1 LDNDEFRRAIEA
13 IKLRAPIEDV
23 VRERVPALR
32 KSGALWV
39 ACCPFHDEK
48 TPSFKVDPRRGTWH
62 CFGACGAGGDQIS
75 FIERCDNL
83 AFMDALEIL
92 AARTG
97 VALPRRRTEEPAED
111 AKRESIRR
119 VLDHAVRF
127 FRRELMRPEGARA
140 LRYAEERKLSPAIL
154 ESFSVGYAPANGQA
168 LVQDLRAAGLPFE
181 SAVAAGLARQNDQGR
196 AYDFFRGRWMIPIRD
211 HQGHVV
217 GFGGR
222 RLDDDDASGPKYV
235 NTAETPLFHKGSLI
249 YALDR
254 AIAHVRRSGHVVL
267 VEGYTDVMAAH
278 QVGLENV
285 VAVLGTATT
294 DDHAALLRKSG
305 ARRISLVFDGDEAGR
320 KATYKALTGL
330 LPLDVEIDVV
340 CLRGGDDP
348 CDLLTREGSAP
359 LLAELELA
367 RPWFDF
373 LVDGLAGLRGAE
385 LSRAVDRVLELL
397 GRVAKPVQRE
407 SLLSDLAARLALPV
421 ESLREQWR
429 TLRGDARPA
438 KARTSSSVAASTSSA
453 VPSSASSAVIDPM
466 LRRAFADMI
475 GALLCD
481 ASLVP
486 LARPFVEM
494 CPEPALSAVLQTI
507 MVLYADA
514 DATIDAASVMAA
526 LGENEA
532 RNCVVPIHEHAA
544 KADSPRALLDGQLK
558 YLKSR
563 RLDLEARELEREL
576 AEQDRKA
583 AEASGGD
590 ASGDPRTD
598 ELFRRLHANRAEKRE
613 LQAH

>member
-1 LDNDEFRRAIEA
+1 LLLKKKFSEE
-13 IKLRAPIEDV
+13 
-23 VRERVPALR
+23 ALR
-32 KSGALWV
+32 RCGLFFIYDDAALTLGALR
-39 ACCPFHDEK
+39 
-48 TPSFKVDPRRGTWH
+48 PR
-62 CFGACGAGGDQIS
+62 
-75 FIERCDNL
+75 
-83 AFMDALEIL
+83 
-92 AARTG
+92 
-97 VALPRRRTEEPAED
+97 
-111 AKRESIRR
+111 
-119 VLDHAVRF
+119 
-127 FRRELMRPEGARA
+127 
-140 LRYAEERKLSPAIL
+140 
-154 ESFSVGYAPANGQA
+154 
-168 LVQDLRAAGLPFE
+168 
-181 SAVAAGLARQNDQGR
+181 
-196 AYDFFRGRWMIPIRD
+196 FRGRLMIPIRD

-235 NTAETPLFHKGSLI
+235 NTAETALFHKGSLI

-294 DDHAALLRKSG
+294 DDHAALLRKGG

-359 LLAELELA
+359 FLAELELA
-367 RPWFDF
+367 RQWFDF
-373 LVDGLAGLRGAE
+373 LVDGLEGLRGAE
-385 LSRAVDRVLELL
+385 LSREVDRVLELL

-429 TLRGDARPA
+429 TLRPDARPA
-438 KARTSSSVAASTSSA
+438 RARPSPAASATQA
-453 VPSSASSAVIDPM
+453 SASSIVPASASAIVVDPM

-494 CPEPALSAVLQTI
+494 CPEPALASVLQTI
-507 MVLYADA
+507 MALHADVE
-514 DATIDAASVMAA
+514 ATIDAASVMAA

-544 KADSPRALLDGQLK
+544 QAESPRALLDGQLK